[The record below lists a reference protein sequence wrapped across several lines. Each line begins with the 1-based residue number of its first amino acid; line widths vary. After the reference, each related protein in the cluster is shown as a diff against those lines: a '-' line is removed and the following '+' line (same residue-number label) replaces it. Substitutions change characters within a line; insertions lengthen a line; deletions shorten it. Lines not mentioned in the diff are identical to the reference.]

1 MTPALG
7 ASLPRKEDLSLLTG
21 RGRFVQDIQLPR
33 TAHMAFVRST
43 EAHARIAGVN
53 SRAAR
58 ARPGV
63 LGVWTAADFADLPRL
78 PSMQLPGVRARPALA
93 VGEVH
98 FAGEPVAVVVA
109 TTEEAAT
116 DAVAEVEVEYERLP
130 AVGDIGQATGDGA
143 PVIFPELGSNVLID
157 NRPGPEAVADELA
170 ASPRRASLRLV
181 NQRCAAVPIEP
192 VACLAEWTPQKLTLY
207 ATCQMPHQI
216 KNDLAAAF
224 RLPQHQLRV
233 VAPDVGG
240 SFGPKG
246 SRYPEYFLA
255 PLLSRELG
263 RPVAYAATRSE
274 DFVSMTHGRAQV
286 HDIEV
291 GFARDGRIRA
301 LKVAITQ
308 DCGGWPDPAQGFIPA
323 LTAMVASGCY
333 KIPAVAAGF
342 RIVATNTTPVA
353 SYRGAGRPEA
363 AYAIERVIDLVARET
378 GTDPV
383 RVRHANF
390 IQADEFP
397 YQHPAGLF
405 LDSGDYG
412 AALDLLTKNADYDAL
427 RAEQATRLGDPSRPL
442 MGIGFATYIELSGV
456 GPSAYMRADVLGGW
470 ESARVRMHP
479 DGSVIVATGT
489 SPHGQGHETMHS
501 QIAASA
507 LGIAPEGI
515 TVIHGDTDAV
525 QEGIGTFGS
534 RSATVG
540 GPAVHQAA
548 AAIGQKLR
556 RVAAHLLEAAEDDV
570 ELHDGQ
576 AVVRGDPERALPIP
590 AVATAAYRPGD
601 LPDGLDPGLE
611 AVHVYEPPGYTF
623 PYGAHCCVVGVDR
636 DTGRVQVERYIA
648 VDDCGTVINPMMADG
663 QIMGGIAQGI
673 AQALLEQV
681 RYDGSGQP
689 GTTTLA
695 DYLVPEA
702 PDLPG
707 YELDRTVTPTP
718 VNCLGVKG
726 IGESGATGAPP
737 AVVNAVIDAL
747 ARANPGSRIQHLDM
761 PLTPEKVWATMAG
774 GSQ

>member
-1 MTPALG
+1 MTSTLG
-7 ASLPRKEDLSLLTG
+7 ESLTRKEDLSLLTG
-21 RGRFVQDIQLPR
+21 RGCFVEDIVLPR
-33 TAHMAFVRST
+33 TARMAFVRSPQ
-43 EAHARIAGVN
+43 AHARIGGI
-53 SRAAR
+53 RTQAAR

-63 LGVWTAADFADLPRL
+63 LGVWTAADIADLPRL
-78 PSMQLPGVRARPALA
+78 PSLQLPGVPARPALA

-98 FAGEPVAVVVA
+98 FVGEPVAVVA
-109 TTEEAAT
+109 AASAEAAA
-116 DAVAEVEVEYERLP
+116 DAAAAVEVDYEPLP
-130 AVGDIGQATGDGA
+130 AVSDVIRAAQDGA
-143 PVIFPELGSNVLID
+143 PAVFPQLGGNVLID
-157 NRPGPEAVADELA
+157 NLPGPDALAEELSA
-170 ASPRRASLRLV
+170 APRRASLRLV

-207 ATCQMPHQI
+207 ATCQMPHQV
-216 KNDLAAAF
+216 KNDLATAF
-224 RLPQHQLRV
+224 RLPQHHVRV

-263 RPVAYAATRSE
+263 RPVGYAATRSE

-291 GFARDGRIRA
+291 GFDADGRILA

-308 DCGGWPDPAQGFIPA
+308 ECGGWPDPAQGFIPA
-323 LTAMVASGCY
+323 LTAMMASGCY

-363 AYAIERVIDLVARET
+363 SYAIERVIDLVAQET

-383 RVRHANF
+383 QVRQRNF
-390 IQADEFP
+390 IPASEFP

-405 LDSGDYG
+405 FDSGDYG
-412 AALDLLTKNADYDAL
+412 AALDLLVKNADYAAL
-427 RAEQATRLGDPSRPL
+427 RQEQEERLRDPSRAL
-442 MGIGFATYIELSGV
+442 MGIGFATYVELSGV

-470 ESARVRMHP
+470 ESARVRMQP

-501 QIAASA
+501 QIAAAA
-507 LGIAPEGI
+507 LGITAADV

-534 RSATVG
+534 RSAAVG
-540 GPAVHQAA
+540 GPAVHQAS
-548 AAIGQKLR
+548 AAIAAKLR
-556 RVAAHLLEAAEDDV
+556 AVAAHLLEAATDDV
-570 ELHDGQ
+570 ELRDGH
-576 AVVRGDPERALPIP
+576 AAVRGDPDRAMPIP
-590 AVATAAYRPGD
+590 AVATAAYRPND

-611 AVHVYEPPGYTF
+611 VMHVYEPPGYTF
-623 PYGAHCCVVGVDR
+623 PFGAHCCVVGVDR
-636 DTGRVQVERYIA
+636 DTSRVRVERYLA
-648 VDDCGTVINPMMADG
+648 VDDCGTVINPMTADG

-673 AQALLEQV
+673 GQALYEQV
-681 RYDGSGQP
+681 RYSDSGQP
-689 GTTTLA
+689 QTTTLA
-695 DYLVPEA
+695 DYLVPTA
-702 PDLPG
+702 ADLTR
-707 YELDRTVTPTP
+707 YELDRTVTPTA

-737 AVVNAVIDAL
+737 AVVNAVIDAITR
-747 ARANPGSRIQHLDM
+747 ARPGSRVRQLDM
-761 PLTPEKVWATMAG
+761 PLTPEKVWTALTG